1 MNQKVGEA
9 AETCFPSALPL
20 PCAWHSSLCQCA
32 PPPQLPGGNEV
43 DLLALLPGLVPHP
56 QKARARTDRTQIA
69 VEVAP
74 G

>member
-1 MNQKVGEA
+1 M
-9 AETCFPSALPL
+9 F
-20 PCAWHSSLCQCA
+20 SLCAASSMCLAQLIMPVRPP